1 MNQQKVLLMT
11 VFYVFSV
18 ACSKFPL
25 KDIFHLS
32 QDAKIP
38 KENYLC
44 SADIKTRYKNDKC
57 CKCTKDCM
65 KYKTCCIDRLW
76 NSTRPVPFQEY
87 LNLFMNAASQYKDTT
102 CELAFPAI
110 DKNVQNNTSENIL
123 MVSTCLKHASHLD
136 KQGCKHSIGTSYES
150 IMPVFG
156 SDQYIYKNSF
166 CARCNFVKHYQL
178 LNLTAKC
185 TAQEESEHENPYPKF
200 MNCFFKVSRTKTIKS
215 FVKTCNR
222 NIFDRRSACNKENNY
237 YKLCSSYL
245 GVVGNSANYH
255 CFMCN
260 NTNTGNFA
268 VNLPSSACPNYVA
281 TDDEDDED
289 DADDEDDE
297 DDDED
302 DEDDENDD
310 DDDVDGEDGEDV
322 GDIKENPDIPRK
334 LQWSCTISFAEET
347 NIVIQRTKRSS
358 MKFCNNGKIYNII
371 SSKCERFFCSRGYKK
386 TVNGCFEYKDRLQNP
401 VIVVHNATFDKCLIE
416 SNVTMIVV
424 INPSEENRLAPNEV
438 LSNLLNTSLASSII
452 NIETNESSKYQRVS
466 LNISQDQLIL
476 IKKILTSSKYLN
488 GAAIEKVYLTSLPAK
503 DLKNRLQT
511 DFTKD
516 FKGGR
521 SCAEAVTVSNISN
534 NFMENCSYILQNN
547 ILDISNTSFL
557 VEIDRASW
565 KRKLISCSAFYLHSS
580 CPLKQI
586 TNYTLFENKTLKVGN
601 NLYHTSQ
608 YVPLNNSFGICIPT
622 HGKNGLFS
630 SYKWHGNLS
639 KCLEYISISGTIVSI
654 VCYSVI
660 IIVYRFIKTIKRLP
674 SAAIVLQCVTL
685 LVVDTTFI
693 VAFHMHRHAFGCKL
707 IAVILHWGL
716 LAAQL
721 WTAIIA
727 IDLSSKIHSVSVTI
741 AKTNSTRLVAY
752 CIAAYIIPTIIVS
765 TAFLLDMH
773 HIIDVSYGGNDICF
787 INDFYSKLHF
797 YCIPLAAIYFITISL
812 LVYTLYCI
820 WKRENEA
827 RKVLKKSGRRN
838 SNLLAI
844 AFKLI
849 LALGLIEILGFTQI
863 SKKNLSENELI
874 FNSVFA
880 ALYTILRSLR
890 GLWLFM
896 IYVCN
901 QRKMKILR
909 SAWRNNA
916 LRPNEMRLS

>member
-1 MNQQKVLLMT
+1 MNQQKVFLVI
-11 VFYVFSV
+11 VFYVSSV
-18 ACSKFPL
+18 ASSKFPL
-25 KDIFHLS
+25 IDIFHLS

-38 KENYLC
+38 TENYLC
-44 SADIKTRYKNDKC
+44 STDIKTRHKNDKC
-57 CKCTKDCM
+57 CKCTRDCM
-65 KYKTCCIDRLW
+65 KYKTCCIDLLW
-76 NSTRPVPFQEY
+76 NSTRPVPSQEY
-87 LNLFMNAASQYKDTT
+87 LKLFMNVTNQYKDTT
-102 CELAFPAI
+102 CEIAFPVI
-110 DKNVQNNTSENIL
+110 DKNAQNNTSENIL
-123 MVSTCLKHASHLD
+123 MVSTCLKHASPVD
-136 KQGCKHSIGTSYES
+136 KKGCNQSIGTSYKYES

-166 CARCNFVKHYQL
+166 CARCNFVKNYQL

-185 TAQEESEHENPYPKF
+185 TTQGREHENPYQRF
-200 MNCFFKVSRTKTIKS
+200 MNCFFKVSRTKTIANY
-215 FVKTCNR
+215 VKTCNR
-222 NIFDRRSACNKENNY
+222 NIFDRRSACNKTNKY
-237 YKLCSSYL
+237 YKMCSSYL

-268 VNLPSSACPNYVA
+268 INLPNFACPNYIA
-281 TDDEDDED
+281 TDDEDDSDDSDDSNDED
-289 DADDEDDE
+289 DDEDDE

-302 DEDDENDD
+302 DEDDEDDGDD
-310 DDDVDGEDGEDV
+310 D
-322 GDIKENPDIPRK
+322 ENPDIRK
-334 LQWSCTISFAEET
+334 NLQWSFTINFAEQT
-347 NIVIQRTKRSS
+347 NIVIQRTERSS
-358 MKFCNNGKIYNII
+358 MKFCDNGEIYNII
-371 SSKCERFFCSRGYKK
+371 SSKCERFSCSTGYKK

-401 VIVVHNATFDKCLIE
+401 VKVVHNATFDKCLIE
-416 SNVTMIVV
+416 SNVTMTVV
-424 INPSEENRLAPNEV
+424 MYPSEENRLAPDEV
-438 LSNLLNTSLASSII
+438 LSKLLNTSLASSSI
-452 NIETNESSKYQRVS
+452 NTETNEGSLYQRIS

-503 DLKNRLQT
+503 DFKNRLGT

-534 NFMENCSYILQNN
+534 NFTENCSYILENK
-547 ILDISNTSFL
+547 ILDISDTSFL

-580 CPLKQI
+580 CPLKRI
-586 TNYTLFENKTLKVGN
+586 ANYTLFENRTLKVGN
-601 NLYHTSQ
+601 SLYHTAE
-608 YVPLNNSFGICIPT
+608 YVPLNDSFGICIPT
-622 HGKNGLFS
+622 HDRKGLFS
-630 SYKWHGNLS
+630 FYEWHVNLS
-639 KCLEYISISGTIVSI
+639 KYLEYISISGTIVSI
-654 VCYSVI
+654 VCYAVI
-660 IIVYRFIKTIKRLP
+660 IIVYQFIKAIKRLP
-674 SAAIVLQCVTL
+674 SATIVLQCVTL

-707 IAVILHWGL
+707 IAVFLHWGL

-721 WTAIIA
+721 WTAIVA
-727 IDLSSKIHSVSVTI
+727 IDLSSKIHTVSAIIV
-741 AKTNSTRLVAY
+741 KTNSTRLVAY
-752 CIAAYIIPTIIVS
+752 CITAYIVPTIIVS
-765 TAFLLDMH
+765 TTFRLDMY
-773 HIIDVSYGGNDICF
+773 HIIDASYGENNICF
-787 INDFYSKLHF
+787 INDFYSKLYF

-827 RKVLKKSGRRN
+827 RKNLKKSGRHN
-838 SNLLAI
+838 NNLLAI

-849 LALGLIEILGFTQI
+849 LALGLIEVLGFTQI

-909 SAWRNNA
+909 STWRNNI
-916 LRPNEMRLS
+916 LRLNEMRLS